1 MNTSDKHQLRLLRR
15 IDRKDKKIAALEKK
29 IQKLEAALSWRT
41 MDLESL
47 SRNVHDAVQRA
58 MCNVRMIPVHG
69 GMRDTKILEVRSI
82 SPEKP

>member
-1 MNTSDKHQLRLLRR
+1 MNIPDKHQLRLLRR
-15 IDRKDKKIAALEKK
+15 IDRKDNKIAALEKK
-29 IQKLEAALSWRT
+29 IQKLEAALSLRS

-69 GMRDTKILEVRSI
+69 GIRDSKIVEVRSI
-82 SPEKP
+82 SPEPS

>member
-1 MNTSDKHQLRLLRR
+1 MNDPDKHQIRLLRR

-29 IQKLEAALSWRT
+29 IQKLETALSWRT
-41 MDLESL
+41 IDLESVT
-47 SRNVHDAVQRA
+47 RNVHDAVQRA

-69 GMRDTKILEVRSI
+69 GIRDSKIVDVRSI

>member
-1 MNTSDKHQLRLLRR
+1 MNTPDKHQLRLLRR

-29 IQKLEAALSWRT
+29 VQKLETVLSWRT
-41 MDLESL
+41 IDLESVT
-47 SRNVHDAVQRA
+47 RNVHDAVQRA

-69 GMRDTKILEVRSI
+69 GIRDSKIVEVRSI